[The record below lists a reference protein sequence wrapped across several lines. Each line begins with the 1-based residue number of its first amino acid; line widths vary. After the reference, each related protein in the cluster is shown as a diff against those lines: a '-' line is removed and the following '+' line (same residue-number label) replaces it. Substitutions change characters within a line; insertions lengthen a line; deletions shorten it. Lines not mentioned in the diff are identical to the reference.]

1 MYRKLI
7 GFSNL
12 GPRNDSGANCL
23 SRVSHNVYSAR
34 HGLSDGTKRAPAD
47 TLLPLLN
54 SLRRR
59 TLAIAVRVSSSLFLI
74 CRWLLVVACVVA
86 NCWASLK
93 RLALFGTRLVL
104 ICEKETLFDRNSMLN
119 PVLDWK
125 IPQDSMGQVDLIWP
139 DHSSPGSEA
148 GSWSGRGY
156 LISDSCLLWEYFNQ
170 ERNNNVILSF
180 QHDGW

>member
-23 SRVSHNVYSAR
+23 GRVSHYVYSAR

-59 TLAIAVRVSSSLFLI
+59 TLAIAVRVSSRLFLI

-104 ICEKETLFDRNSMLN
+104 I
-119 PVLDWK
+119 
-125 IPQDSMGQVDLIWP
+125 
-139 DHSSPGSEA
+139 
-148 GSWSGRGY
+148 
-156 LISDSCLLWEYFNQ
+156 
-170 ERNNNVILSF
+170 
-180 QHDGW
+180 